1 MSYPVILYK
10 LPNFIFVM
18 QEIAS
23 LIFLLRSCA
32 ILLLVNE
39 QYLNEIILIS
49 EITFIP
55 TFLDLI
61 KETICLKDQ
70 L

>member
-1 MSYPVILYK
+1 
-10 LPNFIFVM
+10 M